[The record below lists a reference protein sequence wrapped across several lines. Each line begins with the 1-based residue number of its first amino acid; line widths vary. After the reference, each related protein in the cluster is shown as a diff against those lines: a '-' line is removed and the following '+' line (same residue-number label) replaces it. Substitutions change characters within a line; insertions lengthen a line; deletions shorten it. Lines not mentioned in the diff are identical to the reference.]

1 MNNFLLLFINFFK
14 AGLFSIGGGLATLP
28 FLVEISEEH
37 PEWFSLDELANMI
50 AVSESTPGPIG
61 VNAATYVGYN
71 VEGVLGGIVATLSL
85 VLPSFIVVTIVSKFW
100 EKYRSDKRVE
110 KVFTA
115 LRATAIGLILS
126 AGAGVFVSAIFADF
140 GSLSLSN
147 FSGIFTSIK
156 FEALALF
163 VVLMIAMQYK
173 KTKKLHP
180 IVFILIAAIFGMVF
194 SL

>member
-163 VVLMIAMQYK
+163 VVLMIAIRGSFQ
-173 KTKKLHP
+173 
-180 IVFILIAAIFGMVF
+180 
-194 SL
+194 